1 MSYNLKTAS
10 MLMVITAAI
19 LWGFIGVF
27 IRVLSDAGL
36 DTMQINGA
44 RSIVCTIL
52 IALVLTVYDRSLF
65 SIRKKDIW
73 LFAFAALMKLL
84 MDICYVQAQLVL
96 SLSLAAVL
104 LSTDCYF
111 MLIVSYF
118 LFRGDITPMRIIAAV
133 IGFIGCAILV
143 GLFTESPE
151 NIDAVGVLIGLGAGV
166 AGTFY
171 AVGLKVTMTRGYD
184 PVTVLFYVFLLG
196 SVMMLPIMNLPGT
209 VAVIS
214 DDMRYL
220 AFMVVIGIFFT
231 LIPYYLYSRGLKELE
246 PSTVTVLLFIE
257 TAAAAI
263 AGLMF
268 YSEMITITDVIGLGM
283 VLLSMFLVDRRFT
296 HRNAEKE

>member
-1 MSYNLKTAS
+1 MSYSLKTAS

-52 IALVLTVYDRSLF
+52 IAFVLTVYDRGLF